1 MSASNYWNAA
11 RKVNQHISAG
21 NRANS
26 MKLFY
31 STASPYVR
39 KVLVTGIEAG
49 LDEEI
54 ERIKPEESV
63 WVGDGDPEVSAE
75 NPLGKIPTL
84 ITRDGSTLIDSTLI
98 CEYLSSLSPKAKLLP
113 TAGPERWRVLNLQA
127 LAQGV
132 MDAIIFRSFDT
143 LLRPEQFRWEEWAQR
158 QTNKI
163 SRTID
168 SFEAMSATGK
178 LESDGAVNL
187 GTISLGCVLGYL
199 DKRFDD
205 STWCE
210 NRPNLSVWYDNFSQR
225 ESMLATIPP
234 PLPPAHLDPRRG

>member
-1 MSASNYWNAA
+1 
-11 RKVNQHISAG
+11 
-21 NRANS
+21 

-49 LDEEI
+49 LDEEV
-54 ERIKPEESV
+54 ERINPEESV

-98 CEYLSSLSPKAKLLP
+98 CEYLASLSPEAGLLP
-113 TAGPERWRVLNLQA
+113 SAGPERWRVLNLQA

-132 MDAIIFRSFDT
+132 MDAIIFRAFDT
-143 LLRPEQFRWEEWAQR
+143 LLRPEQFRWDDWAQR

-163 SRTID
+163 SRAMD
-168 SFEAMSATGK
+168 RFEAMSATGK

-199 DKRFDD
+199 VDRFNDAAWRD
-205 STWCE
+205 GH
-210 NRPNLSVWYDNFSQR
+210 PNLSQWYDTFSQR
-225 ESMLATIPP
+225 ESMLATPPP